1 MALEPIALTLTM
13 GTVQPRLG
21 LILVCVWV
29 SSVAPFAPTPG
40 LFVDWVTFGVKQV
53 CSWYTQ
59 SACHLSPVP
68 VTGKEVLSMLAGPSL
83 A

>member
-53 CSWYTQ
+53 LFLNRTLKLILI
-59 SACHLSPVP
+59 ADI
-68 VTGKEVLSMLAGPSL
+68 
-83 A
+83 